1 MGFPRQEYWS
11 GVTISFSR
19 ESFWPMDRTRVSGL
33 AGRFFTLSHLGSQN
47 SVVENCK
54 TFKYLVVEEYLFNK
68 KVVTI
73 QQVGSGERKHATSNV
88 LIRIF
93 CVRFGASQVTL
104 AVKNP
109 PANDRDMDQ
118 CKRCGFDPWVRKVSW
133 RRAWQP
139 TPVFLPGE
147 SQAQRSLEG
156 LQSTGSQSHTTEV
169 T

>member
-1 MGFPRQEYWS
+1 MGKQWGFLLKVYIGSVQSLSCVQLFVTPWTIACQALLSMGFPRQEYWS

-19 ESFWPMDRTRVSGL
+19 ESFWPMDRTHVSGL

-47 SVVENCK
+47 SVVENCE

-109 PANDRDMDQ
+109 PANDRDMDP
-118 CKRCGFDPWVRKVSW
+118 CKRCGFDPWVRKVS
-133 RRAWQP
+133 
-139 TPVFLPGE
+139 
-147 SQAQRSLEG
+147 
-156 LQSTGSQSHTTEV
+156 
-169 T
+169 